1 MKILI
6 IEDDPASMVLANG
19 ILSGEGHETLLSQS
33 VEDAYS
39 QLKRNPFINMILCDI
54 FLPGANG
61 YDLIKFVKKTPR
73 LSNIPIF
80 MCSSLNDKDAIIKSL
95 KLGAKDYIVKP
106 LDASVLISKIR
117 KLAQKQKSVKVLVVD
132 DQIYILDV
140 LSRTLAIE
148 GYEVLMAESAEEAI
162 SIFDQFEI
170 SAVITDIAMPGT
182 DGLGLTAIIKDKNP
196 AVPVILITGHH
207 DKYKKSIMLKAGAD
221 GFIKKPFK
229 NVEIIEQLKKFSIWG
244 QRSAAQ

>member
-1 MKILI
+1 VKILI

-80 MCSSLNDKDAIIKSL
+80 MC
-95 KLGAKDYIVKP
+95 
-106 LDASVLISKIR
+106 
-117 KLAQKQKSVKVLVVD
+117 
-132 DQIYILDV
+132 
-140 LSRTLAIE
+140 
-148 GYEVLMAESAEEAI
+148 
-162 SIFDQFEI
+162 
-170 SAVITDIAMPGT
+170 
-182 DGLGLTAIIKDKNP
+182 
-196 AVPVILITGHH
+196 
-207 DKYKKSIMLKAGAD
+207 
-221 GFIKKPFK
+221 
-229 NVEIIEQLKKFSIWG
+229 
-244 QRSAAQ
+244 